1 MKVMNKKL
9 LFVVLLAA
17 LSAQGREYQ
26 YKRSLPGALPG
37 WHKVIL
43 PDGIFGKIRQDM
55 ADVRILGVAANGD
68 TVEAPYILLISRGR
82 RAEHELTFKTINR
95 SHNKKGYFYTF
106 ENDAGQTINQIT
118 PRFKTTDFDWRIRL
132 EGSHDQREWF
142 TLTRDYR
149 ILSLKNKGTFFKYTD
164 IAFPESD
171 FRYFRLFIPAAT
183 DPGLISARLF
193 REESSPGIFR
203 GYSLHSLQIRQEQR
217 ARQTTVEAELNL
229 SLPVSYL
236 KLTPGDS
243 LDYYRP
249 LTVKYLADSFNTGQ
263 GWKYRYRRL
272 VGGILDSRKENV
284 FIFPA
289 VTAKKLKIIIN
300 NGDNPPLHV
309 ISAEVKGYIY
319 TLITRVTQAADYYLC
334 YGRADAR
341 RPSYDIARFKE
352 NIPDSLDTLTPGEER
367 ALPKKEEKSPALF
380 ENSAWLWLALGLIM
394 VLLGW
399 FSVKMMRG
407 A

>member
-1 MKVMNKKL
+1 MNKKL
-9 LFVVLLAA
+9 LLLLLLAA
-17 LSAQGREYQ
+17 LSARGREYQ
-26 YKRSLPGALPG
+26 YKRPLPGALPG

-55 ADVRILGVAANGD
+55 ADIRILGVTANGD
-68 TVEAPYILLISRGR
+68 TVEAPYILRISRGR
-82 RAEHELTFKTINR
+82 RAERELTLKTINH
-95 SHNKKGYFYTF
+95 SHNEKGFFYTF
-106 ENDAGQTINQIT
+106 KNDAGQTINQIT
-118 PRFKTTDFDWRIRL
+118 PRFKTTDFDWRIRM

-149 ILSLKNKGTFFKYTD
+149 ILSLKNKDTFFKYTD
-164 IAFPESD
+164 IVFPESD
-171 FRYFRLFIPAAT
+171 FHYFRLFIPAAA

-203 GYSLHSLQIRQEQR
+203 DYQLKSLQVRQER
-217 ARQTTVEAELNL
+217 GVRQTIVEAELNL
-229 SLPVSYL
+229 DLPVSFL
-236 KLTPGDS
+236 KLTVVDS
-243 LDYYRP
+243 MDYFRP
-249 LTVKYLADSFNTGQ
+249 LTVKYLADSFNTEQ

-272 VGGILDSRKENV
+272 AGGILDSRKENV

-309 ISAEVKGYIY
+309 VTAEVKGYIY
-319 TLITRVTQAADYYLC
+319 TLVTRVTQVADYYLC

-352 NIPDSLDTLTPGEER
+352 NIPDALDTLTPGEER

-380 ENSAWLWLALGLIM
+380 ESSAWLWLALGLIM